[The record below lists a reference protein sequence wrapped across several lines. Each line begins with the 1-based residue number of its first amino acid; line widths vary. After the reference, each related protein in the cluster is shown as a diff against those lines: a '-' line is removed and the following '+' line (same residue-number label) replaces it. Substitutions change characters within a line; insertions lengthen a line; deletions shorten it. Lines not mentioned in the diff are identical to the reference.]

1 MKGECRMSNELSYS
15 TSYRKK
21 ALILSII
28 PGLGQIYNKQTLK
41 GVSFLVLSA
50 AFIYVFIDLLNIGL
64 WGLVTLGEIPQ
75 IDHSVFLLVYGILAI
90 IVLVFGLGF
99 YLFNLRDAYH
109 IGKKRDTNESITT
122 VKEQYRNLID
132 HGFPYLIMSPGFLLL
147 VFVVIFPIIFV
158 VLLAFTNYDLYHSP
172 PAKLVDWVGFKN
184 FIDIFKVEMWR
195 QTFLSVLSWTLVW
208 TFVATT
214 FQVALGI
221 FLAIIVNQK
230 EVKGKAIIRTVFI
243 LPWAVPAFV
252 SILVFAGMFN
262 ESFGAINRDILG
274 FFGIDGLPWMTEP
287 IFTRIALIFIQT
299 WLGFP
304 FIFAMTTGVL
314 QSIPVDLYEAATVDG
329 ASNFQKFKNITLP
342 LVLFA
347 TAPVLITQYTF
358 NFNNFNLIYLF
369 NGGGPAITGQNAG
382 GTDILISWIYRLT
395 MTSAQYSKAATL
407 TMLLSVIV
415 ISVALWQFRR
425 TKSFQEE
432 DMM

>member
-1 MKGECRMSNELSYS
+1 MSDSYS
-15 TSYRKK
+15 TKHRKT
-21 ALILSII
+21 ALLLSII
-28 PGLGQIYNKQTLK
+28 PGLGQFYNKQALK
-41 GVSFLVLSA
+41 GSAFLILAVSF
-50 AFIYVFIDLLNIGL
+50 FIVFGNLLNYGF
-64 WGLVTLGEIPQ
+64 WGIFTLGEIPFEH
-75 IDHSVFLLVYGILAI
+75 HSIFYMVYGILAI
-90 IVLVFGLGF
+90 IVTVFGLAF
-99 YLFNLRDAYH
+99 YIFNLNDAYK
-109 IGKKRDTNESITT
+109 IGRRRDQNEPISTIR
-122 VKEQYRNLID
+122 EQYKNLID
-132 HGFPYLIMSPGFLLL
+132 NGFPYLIMSPGFMLL

-184 FIDIFKVEMWR
+184 FFDIFKVDIWR
-195 QTFLSVLSWTLVW
+195 QTFFSVFGWTIVW
-208 TFVATT
+208 TFIATT

-221 FLAIIVNQK
+221 FLAILINQK
-230 EVKGKAIIRTVFI
+230 DLKGKAIIRTVFI

-262 ESFGAINRDILG
+262 ESFGTINIHILA
-274 FFGIDGLPWMTEP
+274 FFGIENVPWMTEP
-287 IFTRIALIFIQT
+287 FFTRLALILIQT

-314 QSIPVDLYEAATVDG
+314 QAIPNELYEAATVDG
-329 ASNFQKFKNITLP
+329 ASIWQKFRNITLP

-347 TAPVLITQYTF
+347 TAPILITQYTF
-358 NFNNFNLIYLF
+358 NFNNFNIIYLF

-395 MTSAQYSKAATL
+395 MTSAQYSKAAAITL
-407 TMLLSVIV
+407 LLSLIV
-415 ISVALWQFRR
+415 ITVAVWQFKK

>member
-1 MKGECRMSNELSYS
+1 MSNDITYP
-15 TSYRKK
+15 TSHRKK

-28 PGLGQIYNKQTLK
+28 PGLGQLYNKQVLK
-41 GVSFLVLSA
+41 GISFLILSA
-50 AFIYVFIDLLNIGL
+50 AFIYVFMDLINIGL
-64 WGLVTLGEIPQ
+64 WGLVTLGEIPFE
-75 IDHSVFLLVYGILAI
+75 DHSIFLLVYGILAI
-90 IVLVFGLGF
+90 IVLIFGIGF
-99 YLFNLRDAYH
+99 YIFNLRDAYNV
-109 IGKKRDTNESITT
+109 GKKRDSQEPINT
-122 VKEQYRNLID
+122 VKDQYRNLID
-132 HGFPYLIMSPGFLLL
+132 NGFPYLIMSPGFLLL

-158 VLLAFTNYDLYHSP
+158 VLLGFTNYDLYHTP

-184 FIDIFKVEMWR
+184 FVEIFQVDMWR
-195 QTFLSVLSWTLVW
+195 KTFFSVLAWTLVW

-230 EVKGKAIIRTVFI
+230 DVKGKAIMRTVFI

-274 FFGIDGLPWMTEP
+274 FFGIQGLPWMTEP
-287 IFTRIALIFIQT
+287 IFTRIALILIQT

-314 QSIPVDLYEAATVDG
+314 QSIPADLYEAATVDG

-347 TAPVLITQYTF
+347 TAPVIITQYTF

-369 NGGGPAITGQNAG
+369 NGGGPAVTGQNAG

-415 ISVALWQFRR
+415 ISVAIWQFRR